1 MYQSVKIQEYYLY
14 NKKCKLLL
22 QESEIR
28 FAGFLDSM
36 GNLIAGGY
44 KQGITPLHDESQR
57 RMMYIDAVLRTKTQQ
72 DYDSDLGQ
80 MEYSVSRRRK
90 VIVFTFEIDDQVLF
104 ISTEPTIDIEKTAQ
118 KIMSICK
125 I

>member
-1 MYQSVKIQEYYLY
+1 MLQLVNLQEYYLY
-14 NKKCKLLL
+14 HKKCSLLL
-22 QESEIR
+22 EEPEIR
-28 FAGFLDSM
+28 FVGFLDSM

-44 KQGITPLHDESQR
+44 RKGIIPLHDESER
-57 RMMYIDAVLRTKTQQ
+57 KKLHVDAVLRMKTQQ
-72 DYDSDLGQ
+72 DYDYDLGQ

-90 VIVFTFEIDDQVLF
+90 VIVFTFEMDDTTLF
-104 ISTEPTIDIEKTAQ
+104 ISAEPTIDIENTAQ

>member
-1 MYQSVKIQEYYLY
+1 
-14 NKKCKLLL
+14 
-22 QESEIR
+22 
-28 FAGFLDSM
+28 M

-44 KQGITPLHDESQR
+44 KQGIIPLHDESER
-57 RMMYIDAVLRTKTQQ
+57 RKLYMDAVLRMKTQQ
-72 DYDSDLGQ
+72 DYDDELGQ

-90 VIVFTFEIDDQVLF
+90 VIVFTFEIDDTILF
-104 ISTEPTIDIEKTAQ
+104 ISAEPTINIENTAQ